1 MVDKI
6 PPSFYHFF
14 LILFIYYYNEEIIET
29 ISLRSNNM
37 ASFKV
42 IKDENSIDYQFPD
55 EWKYDEFE
63 KAFKEY
69 NSSKDKTQKNL
80 SDFIIG
86 AIFVGGSLLLGKKLS
101 EKDKKEFNDLMNI
114 RLDNEINNKTEE

>member
-1 MVDKI
+1 
-6 PPSFYHFF
+6 
-14 LILFIYYYNEEIIET
+14 
-29 ISLRSNNM
+29 M

-80 SDFIIG
+80 SNFIIE